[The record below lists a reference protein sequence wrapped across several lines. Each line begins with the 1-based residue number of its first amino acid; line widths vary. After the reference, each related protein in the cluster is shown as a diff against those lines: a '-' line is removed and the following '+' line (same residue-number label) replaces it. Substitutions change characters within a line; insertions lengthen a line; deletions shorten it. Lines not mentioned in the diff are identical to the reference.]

1 MSLLLVIGDFGGVDW
16 IKLPTRFLIHYSPE
30 NYNRNYGSLSSAV
43 EILDCGGVGVKY
55 PQVSQQRCSTG
66 GQQLA
71 RDVSNL
77 CVATFSKQK
86 FAFK

>member
-1 MSLLLVIGDFGGVDW
+1 MTGA
-16 IKLPTRFLIHYSPE
+16 E
-30 NYNRNYGSLSSAV
+30 
-43 EILDCGGVGVKY
+43 VGVKY
-55 PQVSQQRCSTG
+55 PQDSRQQRWSTG

-86 FAFK
+86 FAFVCNTQIKEYRSYIGWSKLGLLVDFSSEF